1 MPHHHQP
8 AEHDDI
14 WSVEGRFQHLIYSPK
29 GGIEGLLI
37 ETEGIVTQFA
47 IDPDDAASVA
57 QLLSL
62 RRDQALV
69 VEGREAGPSPKGDG
83 EHVVYHF
90 ERLAAVDGRAT
101 HSAAR
106 ETQVHGKVV
115 RLNFAKHGAANGVVL
130 DSGDFVHLR
139 PQGME
144 RLQLKPGDQVE
155 AEGAAHPL
163 VTVNGW
169 VIEAHSVNGEVL

>member
-1 MPHHHQP
+1 MPHHHS

-14 WSVEGRFQHLIYSPK
+14 WSVEGRFQHLLYSPK

-37 ETEGIVTQFA
+37 DTEGIATQFVV
-47 IDPDDAASVA
+47 DPHDCASVA
-57 QLLSL
+57 LLLGL

-69 VEGREAGPSPKGDG
+69 VEGRESKPSPKGDG

-101 HSAAR
+101 EAAAR
-106 ETQVHGKVV
+106 PTQVRGKVV
-115 RLNFAKHGAANGVVL
+115 RLNFARHGAANGVVL

-144 RLQLKPGDQVE
+144 RLQLKPGDQVQ
-155 AEGAAHPL
+155 AQGAASPL
-163 VTVNGW
+163 ATDSGW
-169 VIEAHSVNGEVL
+169 VIEAHSVNGESL